1 MGDSSLSLWSEDS
14 FLSIAS
20 SGSALSIG
28 SVGSVLSIGSVG
40 SAASAL
46 SIGSAASFGSA
57 MSAGSFG
64 SLLSSGSRG
73 ALLGVRAAPQAY
85 WLGAGAL
92 AAAAAA
98 LVWTARRDRCRPA
111 DGPPRPADRPPASAP
126 AVGLGRRRTH
136 PDNRVA
142 CVWTPRP
149 HRSAAVFASVRPGK
163 TNK

>member
-14 FLSIAS
+14 F
-20 SGSALSIG
+20 
-28 SVGSVLSIGSVG
+28 
-40 SAASAL
+40 L

-73 ALLGVRAAPQAY
+73 AILGERAAPEAY

-98 LVWTARRDRCRPA
+98 LVWTARRDR
-111 DGPPRPADRPPASAP
+111 
-126 AVGLGRRRTH
+126 
-136 PDNRVA
+136 
-142 CVWTPRP
+142 
-149 HRSAAVFASVRPGK
+149 
-163 TNK
+163 